1 MSALPSKSPNMRS
14 RKSGISKEAEERFRS
29 EYRQEGS
36 LNYLQITECTLD
48 GQVVGRRAYDGKGR
62 LVMET
67 PLKNGKKHG
76 REFSWNENG
85 VLESVEPYFEGKM
98 HGLARQYG
106 RNGKV
111 IGTYRCVHGTGY
123 DIWRQEQ
130 EDGSVVVSEIH
141 SLQDGLP
148 HGYEWWLR
156 ADQHSVWHER
166 HWQQGMVHGIERLWS
181 SNGTLKRGYPKFSI
195 HGKAVSKDVYL
206 KAAEKDKTLPVFR
219 EKDNRPQRKLPV
231 EIKSKF

>member
-1 MSALPSKSPNMRS
+1 MLVLNYEHMKP
-14 RKSGISKEAEERFRS
+14 RKSDIPQEVEERLLS

-36 LNYLQITECTLD
+36 LIYLQITECILD
-48 GQVVGRRAYDGKGR
+48 GQVVGRRAHDGNGR

-76 REFSWNENG
+76 REYSWNENG
-85 VLESVEPYFEGKM
+85 VLESIEPYFEGKL

-106 RNGKV
+106 RNGMV
-111 IGTYRCVHGTGY
+111 IGTYRCIHGTGY
-123 DIWRQEQ
+123 DIWRQEG
-130 EDGSVVVSEIH
+130 EDGSVVISEIH

-148 HGYEWWLR
+148 HGYEWWLKP
-156 ADQHSVWHER
+156 DQYSVWHER
-166 HWQQGMVHGIERLWS
+166 HWQQGVIHGIERLW
-181 SNGTLKRGYPKFSI
+181 NRKGFLQRGYPKFWI
-195 HGKAVSKDVYL
+195 QGQTVRKEIYL

-219 EKDNRPQRKLPV
+219 EEKNRPERKFPV